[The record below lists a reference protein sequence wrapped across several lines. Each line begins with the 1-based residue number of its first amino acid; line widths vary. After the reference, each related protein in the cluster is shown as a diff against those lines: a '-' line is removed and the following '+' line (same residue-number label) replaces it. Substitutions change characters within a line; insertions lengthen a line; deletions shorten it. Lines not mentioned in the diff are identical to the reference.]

1 MYLFR
6 RVVFYYHHNNRNSQS
21 SFEQT
26 ESRASLP
33 NVEESRT
40 AKVSLPSSSSSSP
53 QLPSPLSPHDH
64 QQHQPIFLSDHQL
77 AVLEQANED
86 AAHLL
91 RQLFRSADESVFLEL
106 FEQEATIAA
115 AAATQKNNQ
124 KVSESRVNQSPQRQQ
139 QQIWSHNLAL
149 SLEQLF
155 MDSTLLLPP
164 DEIPPSSFDSNF
176 YLRLPMNEY
185 ERTRYVSLIKVLVM

>member
-6 RVVFYYHHNNRNSQS
+6 RIVFYYHHNNSSQT
-21 SFEQT
+21 SFEQAEKNET
-26 ESRASLP
+26 SLP
-33 NVEESRT
+33 KDDETTT
-40 AKVSLPSSSSSSP
+40 AKTSSP
-53 QLPSPLSPHDH
+53 SPPPH
-64 QQHQPIFLSDHQL
+64 QHQPIFLSDHQL

-106 FEQEATIAA
+106 FEQEAIIAA
-115 AAATQKNNQ
+115 AAVESNNR
-124 KVSESRVNQSPQRQQ
+124 KMTEPSRVNQSPQRQQ
-139 QQIWSHNLAL
+139 QQIWSHNLGL

-164 DEIPPSSFDSNF
+164 DEIAPSSYDSNF

-185 ERTRYVSLIKVLVM
+185 ERTRYVSFLIVIIIL